1 MYCKKCQYI
10 SHDHMDRCPK
20 CGLNWNQERKKLGI
34 EWLKPPQGSWLKSVL
49 DQGAETMMSGLL
61 SDDKA
66 FHSQQLVGHR
76 HGSSVASL
84 DQDKS
89 AEHKASLMS
98 QKGAD
103 SRKEAIN
110 QKKPPDPRQDYEIE
124 YPDLEIIDSDENK
137 P

>member
-20 CGLNWNQERKKLGI
+20 CGLDLTQERKKLGI
-34 EWLKPPQGSWLKSVL
+34 EWLKPPQGSWLESVL
-49 DQGAETMMSGLL
+49 DQDAETKMSGFL

-66 FHSQQLVGHR
+66 LHPLQLAGHR
-76 HGSSVASL
+76 HGSSATSQ

-98 QKGAD
+98 QKGSD

-110 QKKPPDPRQDYEIE
+110 PKKSPEQGQDYEIE
-124 YPDLEIIDSDENK
+124 YPGLEIIDSDENK